1 MLRLIPIIQPTCWEP
16 SPKCIGP
23 MIMPLGYYDR
33 VVKPLTRCRH
43 ELKVA
48 EAMGNR
54 AAAKL
59 IKQNVERLEAQL
71 APEKESRLGDH
82 PGRWDWLLPKTD
94 KPVTKMDT
102 QGL

>member
-1 MLRLIPIIQPTCWEP
+1 
-16 SPKCIGP
+16 
-23 MIMPLGYYDR
+23 
-33 VVKPLTRCRH
+33 
-43 ELKVA
+43 
-48 EAMGNR
+48 MGNR